1 VQERVVREV
10 RTLRAMWR
18 ALETG
23 PRQLLTGHEE
33 ENLGCSAAIMS
44 TFTSHWMLHYALRH
58 GRIPVNGPDHCWYA
72 NGRARPYE
80 RYVLGDNTTLRD
92 GTSQKSIRWVET
104 A

>member
-1 VQERVVREV
+1 MRGSDHVYLYVS
-10 RTLRAMWR
+10 LDA
-18 ALETG
+18 
-23 PRQLLTGHEE
+23 
-33 ENLGCSAAIMS
+33 
-44 TFTSHWMLHYALRH
+44 ALRPAARR
-58 GRIPVNGPDHCWYA
+58 RIPVNGPDHCWYA